1 MIRLLYSVAN
11 TGAKIV
17 RNHLAASSDGEN
29 FSDVLCF
36 DAPTFA
42 RAFAYLDGYM
52 YFGLGTEI
60 GDHGQYTGDN
70 ALAVNFSNEELSSA
84 SGTILRCPFVLDK

>member
-42 RAFAYLDGYM
+42 RAFAYLDGKEVASVN
-52 YFGLGTEI
+52 LVAVETVLPPRTEEK
-60 GDHGQYTGDN
+60 HGFLKN
-70 ALAVNFSNEELSSA
+70 LF
-84 SGTILRCPFVLDK
+84 R